1 MKLWKYS
8 GTFLTITG
16 ILHTIVA
23 LMLSKDI
30 FAEMISDGL
39 INSTKGNYSR
49 GYAFCFLIVGVILIL
64 WGMTMQYYIN
74 KEQKPAPKFLGYAIL
89 LVTIIG
95 CTIAP
100 FSGFWLF
107 LPQALIIIVSNN
119 NRDIKHF

>member
-30 FAEMISDGL
+30 FAEMIRDGL
-39 INSTKGNYSR
+39 INSTKGNYIR
-49 GYAFCFLIVGVILIL
+49 GYAFWFLIVGVILIL
-64 WGMTMQYYIN
+64 WGITMQYYIN

-119 NRDIKHF
+119 NRDIEHF